1 MGNSYIRVS
10 EKKTKGHSS
19 AEDLPICHVH
29 AAAKMNK
36 HNTKN

>member
-10 EKKTKGHSS
+10 EKKQKGT
-19 AEDLPICHVH
+19 AVLRICHVH

-36 HNTKN
+36 HNTKKN